1 MKYSL
6 WCVLFG
12 HVFLGREFYIKEGV
26 RMVDTGR
33 IGFCNKCGLTKAEC
47 GISNEETRS

>member
-12 HVFLGREFYIKEGV
+12 HRWWVQTKAPTYSEAGV
-26 RMVDTGR
+26 SHVVGYCD
-33 IGFCNKCGLTKAEC
+33 KCGLTKAEC
-47 GISNEETRS
+47 GISNEETKS